1 MFTMFDNKNSYSF
14 TNLSIS
20 SVYSSTI
27 DCDRNFNVMCCLGL
41 LFHNLK
47 LESYIQ
53 KELSI
58 TEVARIVNLEL
69 VRKVCCIIILEQ
81 DTYKKVFVNM
91 KLEKFYMKKICSY
104 L

>member
-20 SVYSSTI
+20 SIYSSTI

-47 LESYIQ
+47 LESYIK

-58 TEVARIVNLEL
+58 TKVVRIVSLEF
-69 VRKVCCIIILEQ
+69 VRKVFYIIILEQ
-81 DTYKKVFVNM
+81 DT
-91 KLEKFYMKKICSY
+91 
-104 L
+104 